1 MFWVGL
7 GLGLTLAAL
16 IGWVLRARTS
26 RMAARIEALQT
37 AIDQVAL
44 SRG

>member
-1 MFWVGL
+1 MFWIGL
-7 GLGLTLAAL
+7 GLGLAITSAVAW
-16 IGWVLRARTS
+16 ILRARAS

-44 SRG
+44 TRG